1 MIYKLM
7 AHRALILLLIVV
19 GLSWGQLAIGSS
31 NETVLAGDGAPHES
45 ANAASNFFSLNYIW
59 SVSGLEPGQVIMAL
73 NQNGKDLYGAA
84 KYEPDSGQ
92 AWNAVVVGSIF
103 GDSVVLTLT
112 SLKDD
117 EQVSSMMTGTFDSV
131 NQTLKGSFFQTSCG
145 NISSKGTFSA
155 IWINP
160 ETSSFT
166 PAKVEGETRAATA
179 NGESTAQAASQAS
192 SQTSRFHDVHQDAD
206 RILTGVGD
214 ISQIPIG
221 MGGSGLP

>member
-1 MIYKLM
+1 MT
-7 AHRALILLLIVV
+7 HRALIVLLIVA
-19 GLSWGQLAIGSS
+19 GLSLGQLANGSS
-31 NETVLAGDGAPHES
+31 DEIILAGDGAHHES
-45 ANAASNFFSLNYIW
+45 ANAASTFFTLKYIW

-73 NQNGKDLYGAA
+73 NQDGKDLYGRA

-92 AWNAVVVGSIF
+92 AWNAVVVGSIL
-103 GDSVVLTLT
+103 GDNVVLTLT
-112 SLKDD
+112 ALKSD

-131 NQTLKGSFFQTSCG
+131 NQTLIGSFLQTCCG
-145 NISSKGTFSA
+145 NISGRGTFSA
-155 IWINP
+155 MWINP
-160 ETSSFT
+160 DISSFT
-166 PAKVEGETRAATA
+166 PAKVEEATPASTA
-179 NGESTAQAASQAS
+179 NGESTAKAASQAS